1 VGKKGKDSIYRRK
14 GLIKMGYILPITHFQ
29 AEQYA
34 VRDIVSKTKIYKK
47 EATYPVA
54 KIANLPANQ
63 EEKSSSK
70 PFSPKNNMHEL
81 KVANEQLIAQLTG
94 KGTYFHAQV

>member
-1 VGKKGKDSIYRRK
+1 
-14 GLIKMGYILPITHFQ
+14 MGYILPMTHFQ
-29 AEQYA
+29 VEQYA

-47 EATYPVA
+47 EAAYPVA
-54 KIANLPANQ
+54 KIANLPTNQ
-63 EEKSSSK
+63 DEKSSTK
-70 PFSPKNNMHEL
+70 AFYQKNKTHEI